1 LNRRVIEPYTA
12 DEMKVSSAQADLDGP
27 LLDYVAK
34 GTRIELVGMEK
45 VEGHDTYKK
54 FRRQPCLENHAS
66 ARLCPIA
73 PTLLRHGFG

>member
-45 VEGHDTYKK
+45 
-54 FRRQPCLENHAS
+54 S
-66 ARLCPIA
+66 
-73 PTLLRHGFG
+73 